1 MNREANYLKPRH
13 LFFSSVY
20 VSDSVGEVLHILIP
34 LFYHFVLLNGSIWLF
49 NGGIL
54 LHGDILCN
62 ILLMFELQKGSL

>member
-1 MNREANYLKPRH
+1 MNRDANYLEPRH

-20 VSDSVGEVLHILIP
+20 VSDSVGQVLHTLIH
-34 LFYHFVLLNGSIWLF
+34 HFILLNGSIWLF

-62 ILLMFELQKGSL
+62 ILLMFELQNGSL